1 MIRNHSQNRRRG
13 LTLLELMVSVVASAS
28 LLGGMASAIY
38 LSTESVR
45 PDNGPAQTTQGLL
58 TLQAFQDEIR
68 TAQYLEV
75 RKPHEV
81 TFRVADRDHDGIA
94 ERIRYRWSGIE
105 GAPLLRTYNSNPE
118 VEVLSSV
125 NIFSLEYSTSPA
137 TRPPRVLLVVK
148 NISNLTVQ
156 DAAKRH
162 QLNAW
167 GFPVTLVDD
176 HDVNDE
182 FDTLVTTGDVIY
194 VSEEMRS
201 TNVARKLKPVA
212 LGIVNEERVIYGMLG
227 IASGNRAFY
236 SDRISVVDTTH
247 PITASLSTGVSII
260 CGSVENLVNANVIAS
275 GAQTL
280 AKDIASDR
288 PVLVTIDVGAELYN
302 GGNAAGRRVKLPW
315 GGTWFDFHSLTDV
328 GLSIMR
334 SSIEWAAGSL
344 QVDCVRARLQ
354 VGEKYST
361 RAESHINLLNAP
373 RVPQ

>member
-212 LGIVNEERVIYGMLG
+212 LGIVNEERVI
-227 IASGNRAFY
+227 
-236 SDRISVVDTTH
+236 
-247 PITASLSTGVSII
+247 
-260 CGSVENLVNANVIAS
+260 
-275 GAQTL
+275 
-280 AKDIASDR
+280 
-288 PVLVTIDVGAELYN
+288 
-302 GGNAAGRRVKLPW
+302 
-315 GGTWFDFHSLTDV
+315 
-328 GLSIMR
+328 
-334 SSIEWAAGSL
+334 
-344 QVDCVRARLQ
+344 
-354 VGEKYST
+354 
-361 RAESHINLLNAP
+361 
-373 RVPQ
+373 